1 MLTRLGVRFLAAAV
15 LALVGAATSGANL
28 LYLIDGMLW
37 SILAVSWWWSGR
49 NLRGIGARAVF
60 PEQMFVDTEFP
71 LAVFLRK
78 EIGGRSHFLKL
89 RSPSREASLALLKR
103 GKESAVT
110 IPAAFPRR
118 GLNEIGD
125 IWLESDYP
133 FGLFRRKRRVT
144 GLVGL
149 VFPPVFEIYGR
160 RASPAVRGEDV
171 SIPKRGAG
179 GEFFGLRE
187 YDEGEDARLI
197 NWKLTAKTGKPLVKE
212 YAEQVGNR
220 ITITVADA
228 EGPDAERQISEAA
241 SLAKY
246 FIDAGSDVRLRTP
259 EATVAFGH
267 GLIHLGLIFKTLA
280 LLGRGKIVERFEKPL
295 PKTKSPAF
303 PGEDPL
309 SPFAYSTVLTAFASL
324 FLIEEL
330 NPLVLASYALL
341 FPLAWLGDRKKRYLL
356 PRPAC
361 DALAALYL
369 LFFLFVDLPR
379 AGSLGAV
386 TRLVLFILGYL
397 LFNPKTGRAPAQLLT
412 ASFLV
417 FFLASGQALSLWYFA
432 FFLAFFL
439 SAGAWLIDRRD
450 PRPRP
455 RERTWGRSLLAV
467 TGIAV
472 ILAAAA
478 FVVLPRPYSA
488 RMRQLLAVTGLTRFQ
503 QSLRTFSGM
512 SEQVELGYLGP
523 IHKNSSRVM
532 RVMPGLPDGSP
543 VPEFIHVR
551 GAAFD
556 FFDGRRWRK
565 SPVSFTSE
573 ISGRLVSSRRTMA
586 WIRRERGWISAP
598 GYDPQKPFR
607 EETYVLSPFLNTSL
621 VFFAG
626 PPGAIEANYQGIFF
640 DFTDTAYFPG
650 AYLEGIS
657 YRVRTQGREPSFSRS
672 IRDYGGLL
680 QSHFLQQPGPNER
693 LRRLAV
699 QFAGRAGDARSRA
712 AAVEARLRGGYSYSL
727 AADLGRQDIDGF
739 LFESKAGNCEYFA
752 TAMCLLLRHLDI
764 PSRLAVGF
772 LGSEWNEY
780 GKFFDIRQ
788 SDAHAWVEAYLPE
801 SGWTTFDPTP
811 PDFTESGAGSLFSRL
826 WSALNDK
833 FEDLQFRWYRYVV
846 GYDTFTQRN
855 FLYNIVRKAS
865 EAAVPLLFGLAGFS
879 AALFLLLRRKS
890 RGTLPA
896 WKPSRKK
903 PEDFYETLLVRLG
916 RAGFPRRPSQTAAE
930 YAGETGSAHPELG
943 GLTGLARRHYEL
955 RYAGRVLEESERAE
969 IARTSNDIAAAAR
982 RLKRRRR
989 RDVKGGNA

>member
-503 QSLRTFSGM
+503 QSLRTFSG
-512 SEQVELGYLGP
+512 
-523 IHKNSSRVM
+523 
-532 RVMPGLPDGSP
+532 
-543 VPEFIHVR
+543 
-551 GAAFD
+551 
-556 FFDGRRWRK
+556 
-565 SPVSFTSE
+565 
-573 ISGRLVSSRRTMA
+573 
-586 WIRRERGWISAP
+586 
-598 GYDPQKPFR
+598 
-607 EETYVLSPFLNTSL
+607 
-621 VFFAG
+621 
-626 PPGAIEANYQGIFF
+626 
-640 DFTDTAYFPG
+640 
-650 AYLEGIS
+650 
-657 YRVRTQGREPSFSRS
+657 
-672 IRDYGGLL
+672 
-680 QSHFLQQPGPNER
+680 
-693 LRRLAV
+693 
-699 QFAGRAGDARSRA
+699 
-712 AAVEARLRGGYSYSL
+712 
-727 AADLGRQDIDGF
+727 
-739 LFESKAGNCEYFA
+739 
-752 TAMCLLLRHLDI
+752 
-764 PSRLAVGF
+764 
-772 LGSEWNEY
+772 
-780 GKFFDIRQ
+780 
-788 SDAHAWVEAYLPE
+788 
-801 SGWTTFDPTP
+801 
-811 PDFTESGAGSLFSRL
+811 
-826 WSALNDK
+826 
-833 FEDLQFRWYRYVV
+833 
-846 GYDTFTQRN
+846 
-855 FLYNIVRKAS
+855 
-865 EAAVPLLFGLAGFS
+865 
-879 AALFLLLRRKS
+879 
-890 RGTLPA
+890 
-896 WKPSRKK
+896 
-903 PEDFYETLLVRLG
+903 
-916 RAGFPRRPSQTAAE
+916 
-930 YAGETGSAHPELG
+930 
-943 GLTGLARRHYEL
+943 
-955 RYAGRVLEESERAE
+955 
-969 IARTSNDIAAAAR
+969 
-982 RLKRRRR
+982 
-989 RDVKGGNA
+989 

>member
-1 MLTRLGVRFLAAAV
+1 M
-15 LALVGAATSGANL
+15 
-28 LYLIDGMLW
+28 
-37 SILAVSWWWSGR
+37 
-49 NLRGIGARAVF
+49 
-60 PEQMFVDTEFP
+60 
-71 LAVFLRK
+71 
-78 EIGGRSHFLKL
+78 
-89 RSPSREASLALLKR
+89 
-103 GKESAVT
+103 
-110 IPAAFPRR
+110 
-118 GLNEIGD
+118 
-125 IWLESDYP
+125 
-133 FGLFRRKRRVT
+133 
-144 GLVGL
+144 
-149 VFPPVFEIYGR
+149 
-160 RASPAVRGEDV
+160 
-171 SIPKRGAG
+171 
-179 GEFFGLRE
+179 
-187 YDEGEDARLI
+187 
-197 NWKLTAKTGKPLVKE
+197 
-212 YAEQVGNR
+212 
-220 ITITVADA
+220 
-228 EGPDAERQISEAA
+228 
-241 SLAKY
+241 
-246 FIDAGSDVRLRTP
+246 
-259 EATVAFGH
+259 
-267 GLIHLGLIFKTLA
+267 
-280 LLGRGKIVERFEKPL
+280 
-295 PKTKSPAF
+295 
-303 PGEDPL
+303 
-309 SPFAYSTVLTAFASL
+309 
-324 FLIEEL
+324 
-330 NPLVLASYALL
+330 
-341 FPLAWLGDRKKRYLL
+341 
-356 PRPAC
+356 
-361 DALAALYL
+361 
-369 LFFLFVDLPR
+369 
-379 AGSLGAV
+379 
-386 TRLVLFILGYL
+386 
-397 LFNPKTGRAPAQLLT
+397 
-412 ASFLV
+412 
-417 FFLASGQALSLWYFA
+417 
-432 FFLAFFL
+432 
-439 SAGAWLIDRRD
+439 
-450 PRPRP
+450 
-455 RERTWGRSLLAV
+455 
-467 TGIAV
+467 